1 VLADDDRIFV
11 NTKSKVCEQIVDQI
25 RVAIF
30 SGRLKPGDKLPNEK
44 ELLEELHVSRG
55 TLREARRSLEG
66 LGLLEVRQGVAGGS
80 YVTEIALEKARDS
93 IIGFFHFKRLSLQ
106 NLVEVRLML
115 EPEIAAKVALLIT
128 PDDLK
133 KLHDLN
139 RNCARV
145 IKGEISS
152 SLRQDFLEFHRII
165 ASVMG
170 NPILTFLLDVI
181 KNLPIE
187 NLPVSHQPT
196 EKISANVLRAHN
208 RIYQALKNR
217 DPQSARQEV
226 QKHIVDLQAS
236 FEARSKKSRPKDK
249 QVRKPE

>member
-1 VLADDDRIFV
+1 
-11 NTKSKVCEQIVDQI
+11 
-25 RVAIF
+25 
-30 SGRLKPGDKLPNEK
+30 LKPGDKLPNEK
-44 ELLEELHVSRG
+44 ELMEELHVSRG
-55 TLREARRSLEG
+55 TLREALRSLEG
-66 LGLLEVRQGVAGGS
+66 LGLLEMRQGVAGGS

-139 RNCARV
+139 ENCARV
-145 IKGEISS
+145 IKGESFS

-196 EKISANVLRAHN
+196 KRISANILRAHN
-208 RIYQALKNR
+208 RIYQALKNG
-217 DPQSARQEV
+217 DPQSARHEL
-226 QKHIVDLQAS
+226 QKHILELQAS
-236 FEARSKKSRPKDK
+236 FETRSKKSRPRDK
-249 QVRKPE
+249 QARKPE